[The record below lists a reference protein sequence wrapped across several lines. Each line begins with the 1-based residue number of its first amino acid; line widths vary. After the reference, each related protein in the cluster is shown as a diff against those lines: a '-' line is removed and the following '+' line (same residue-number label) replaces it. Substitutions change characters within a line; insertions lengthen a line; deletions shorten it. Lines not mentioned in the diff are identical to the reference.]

1 MLPVI
6 NPPAGGKL
14 SAGRTFEL
22 AGTAA
27 PGALL
32 KLFDGGKLLGQATA
46 DANGNWKMSVPPLNA
61 GEHTLTAITYGADGE
76 VQASS
81 KPLTVIVSEPEPAA
95 ATGPAVQPKIGW
107 PPDGSA
113 VVSARPLVAGQ
124 SFPRGVVR
132 IYDGAT
138 LLGETIADANGY
150 WSFRPS
156 VALTAGEHVLT
167 AVATSADGLTT
178 AKAPP
183 VTITVR
189 SRAVTIPSWKPV
201 AGAAP
206 VVITPENGDTVHT
219 VQPLFAGTAAP
230 NSKVRLYDG
239 DKVMGEA
246 AVDADGRWTFRPT
259 APLAEGEHII
269 AVAPLNADGSEGAAK
284 DTVTITI
291 ASGLGSAPGGPGI
304 IVDSTPAS
312 SANSRPVLTGQ
323 APAGA
328 TIRVYDGDQLLGE
341 VKSGPDGHW
350 YYAPAAP
357 LTAGDHVLRFEVVG
371 ADGSTVASTETP
383 ITVAAGAPSVK
394 PPQIT
399 TPSQG
404 QAAPGDVLS
413 GTAPAG
419 SQVQIYDGNTL
430 IGGTTAGANGKW
442 RFRLPANLTAGAH
455 DIHVVAV
462 DQTGLPVSQ
471 SKAVAIVVAPPRTLP
486 VTGAARRETET
497 GPMRV
502 VQKEILMD
510 PDDDVNPFDD
520 ETEEAG
526 AMRAGGLGDL
536 LGGLLGGGAASGDMS
551 AILGSL
557 LGGAGGQ
564 GGGLDIGG
572 LLGSLMGG
580 ADGQEGAPDISGLL
594 QGLMGGAGGHEGA
607 PDMAGLMGLLGGA
620 GGQEG
625 APDMAGLMG
634 LLGGA
639 GGQEGAP
646 DVSSLLQGLAGGGAG
661 GQSQADLGDL
671 LSGLLGGAA
680 Q

>member
-1 MLPVI
+1 M
-6 NPPAGGKL
+6 
-14 SAGRTFEL
+14 
-22 AGTAA
+22 
-27 PGALL
+27 
-32 KLFDGGKLLGQATA
+32 
-46 DANGNWKMSVPPLNA
+46 
-61 GEHTLTAITYGADGE
+61 
-76 VQASS
+76 
-81 KPLTVIVSEPEPAA
+81 SEPEPAA
-95 ATGPAVQPKIGW
+95 ATGPAAQPKIGW

-167 AVATSADGLTT
+167 AVATSADGLAT

-189 SRAVTIPSWKPV
+189 SRAVTIPSWKPS

-206 VVITPENGDTVHT
+206 TVVTPENGDTVHT

-259 APLAEGEHII
+259 APLAEGEHTI

-371 ADGSTVASTETP
+371 ADGRTVASAERP

-399 TPSQG
+399 SPSQG

-419 SQVQIYDGNTL
+419 SQVQIYDGSTL

-471 SKAVAIVVAPPRTLP
+471 SKAAAIVVAPR
-486 VTGAARRETET
+486 
-497 GPMRV
+497 GPSR
-502 VQKEILMD
+502 
-510 PDDDVNPFDD
+510 
-520 ETEEAG
+520 
-526 AMRAGGLGDL
+526 
-536 LGGLLGGGAASGDMS
+536 
-551 AILGSL
+551 
-557 LGGAGGQ
+557 
-564 GGGLDIGG
+564 
-572 LLGSLMGG
+572 
-580 ADGQEGAPDISGLL
+580 
-594 QGLMGGAGGHEGA
+594 
-607 PDMAGLMGLLGGA
+607 
-620 GGQEG
+620 
-625 APDMAGLMG
+625 
-634 LLGGA
+634 
-639 GGQEGAP
+639 
-646 DVSSLLQGLAGGGAG
+646 
-661 GQSQADLGDL
+661 
-671 LSGLLGGAA
+671 
-680 Q
+680 

>member
-1 MLPVI
+1 MTLEGTGAPGATVKVYDGDKLLGEATVGADGKWTMTMPTLAAGPHSLVAKLFGADGKEQAASPELSVTVSADPGAKLSVLPVI

-14 SAGRTFEL
+14 SAGGTTEL

-27 PGALL
+27 PGVLL
-32 KLFDGGKLLGQATA
+32 KLFDGGNLVGEATA
-46 DANGNWKMSVPPLNA
+46 DASGNWQMVVPQLDA
-61 GEHTLTAITYGADGE
+61 GEHTLTVITYGAGGE

-206 VVITPENGDTVHT
+206 VVITPENGDTVNT

-246 AVDADGRWTFRPT
+246 AVDSDGRWTFRPT
-259 APLAEGEHII
+259 APLAEGEHTI
-269 AVAPLNADGSEGAAK
+269 AVAPLNADGSEGAPK

-291 ASGLGSAPGGPGI
+291 ASGLGTAPGGPGI
-304 IVDSTPAS
+304 IVDSTPATI
-312 SANSRPVLTGQ
+312 ANSRPVLTGQ

-328 TIRVYDGDQLLGE
+328 TIRIYDGDQLVGE
-341 VKSGPDGHW
+341 VKAGPDGRW
-350 YYAPAAP
+350 YYTPAAP
-357 LTAGDHVLRFEVVG
+357 LTAGVHVLHFEVVG
-371 ADGSTVASTETP
+371 ADGSAVTSADRP
-383 ITVAAGAPSVK
+383 LTVAAGATAVK

-399 TPSQG
+399 TPAQG
-404 QAAPGDVLS
+404 QVAPGDVLS

-419 SQVQIYDGNTL
+419 SQVKIYDGSTL
-430 IGGTTAGANGKW
+430 IGGTTAG
-442 RFRLPANLTAGAH
+442 R
-455 DIHVVAV
+455 
-462 DQTGLPVSQ
+462 
-471 SKAVAIVVAPPRTLP
+471 
-486 VTGAARRETET
+486 
-497 GPMRV
+497 M
-502 VQKEILMD
+502 
-510 PDDDVNPFDD
+510 
-520 ETEEAG
+520 
-526 AMRAGGLGDL
+526 
-536 LGGLLGGGAASGDMS
+536 ASGGSGCRRILPS
-551 AILGSL
+551 AATRSMWLPWTSR
-557 LGGAGGQ
+557 
-564 GGGLDIGG
+564 DCR
-572 LLGSLMGG
+572 
-580 ADGQEGAPDISGLL
+580 
-594 QGLMGGAGGHEGA
+594 
-607 PDMAGLMGLLGGA
+607 
-620 GGQEG
+620 
-625 APDMAGLMG
+625 
-634 LLGGA
+634 
-639 GGQEGAP
+639 
-646 DVSSLLQGLAGGGAG
+646 
-661 GQSQADLGDL
+661 
-671 LSGLLGGAA
+671 
-680 Q
+680 

>member
-1 MLPVI
+1 M
-6 NPPAGGKL
+6 
-14 SAGRTFEL
+14 
-22 AGTAA
+22 
-27 PGALL
+27 LL
-32 KLFDGGKLLGQATA
+32 KLFDGGNLVGEATA
-46 DANGNWKMSVPPLNA
+46 DASGNWQMEVPQLDA

-167 AVATSADGLTT
+167 AVATSADGQTT

-189 SRAVTIPSWKPV
+189 SRAVTIPSWKPS

-206 VVITPENGDTVHT
+206 TVVTPENGDTVHT

-239 DKVMGEA
+239 DQVMGEA
-246 AVDADGRWTFRPT
+246 AVDSDGRWTFRPT
-259 APLAEGEHII
+259 APLAEGEHTIT
-269 AVAPLNADGSEGAAK
+269 VAPLNADGSEGAAK

-304 IVDSTPAS
+304 IVDSMPAS

-357 LTAGDHVLRFEVVG
+357 LTRGGPR
-371 ADGSTVASTETP
+371 
-383 ITVAAGAPSVK
+383 AP
-394 PPQIT
+394 
-399 TPSQG
+399 
-404 QAAPGDVLS
+404 L
-413 GTAPAG
+413 
-419 SQVQIYDGNTL
+419 
-430 IGGTTAGANGKW
+430 
-442 RFRLPANLTAGAH
+442 
-455 DIHVVAV
+455 
-462 DQTGLPVSQ
+462 
-471 SKAVAIVVAPPRTLP
+471 
-486 VTGAARRETET
+486 
-497 GPMRV
+497 
-502 VQKEILMD
+502 
-510 PDDDVNPFDD
+510 
-520 ETEEAG
+520 
-526 AMRAGGLGDL
+526 
-536 LGGLLGGGAASGDMS
+536 
-551 AILGSL
+551 
-557 LGGAGGQ
+557 
-564 GGGLDIGG
+564 
-572 LLGSLMGG
+572 
-580 ADGQEGAPDISGLL
+580 
-594 QGLMGGAGGHEGA
+594 
-607 PDMAGLMGLLGGA
+607 
-620 GGQEG
+620 
-625 APDMAGLMG
+625 
-634 LLGGA
+634 
-639 GGQEGAP
+639 
-646 DVSSLLQGLAGGGAG
+646 
-661 GQSQADLGDL
+661 
-671 LSGLLGGAA
+671 
-680 Q
+680 